1 MKFTKMQGCGNDYVY
16 IDCFKEDVQNPSELA
31 VKVSDRHF
39 GIGSDG
45 LILIKPSDKAD
56 FFMDMYNLDGSRGRM
71 CGNGIRCVGKY
82 VYDHKLTGKTEI
94 TVETLSGI
102 KYLTLIPSEKDPSVI
117 GSVTVN
123 MGSPA
128 DVCHMVLD
136 IPGDR
141 REFTYVSMG
150 NPHAVTYV
158 CDTEDFLPNTECIS
172 DTELLGTYRMEGK
185 TPIAHTLEEIGPKY
199 ECHSVFPERAN
210 IEFVRIHNRK
220 HISFRVWERG
230 SGETFA
236 CGTGACASAYASF
249 FNGFTDKECTVSMR
263 GGDVVIC
270 YDKETDS
277 IFMTGPAVTVF
288 EGELATFF

>member
-1 MKFTKMQGCGNDYVY
+1 MRFTKMQGCGNDYVY
-16 IDCFKEDVQNPSELA
+16 VNCFQETVSDPVELA
-31 VKVSDRHF
+31 IRVSDRHF

-45 LILIKPSDKAD
+45 LILIRPSDKAD

-82 VYDHKLTGKTEI
+82 VYDHKLTQKTEI

-102 KYLTLIPSEKDPSVI
+102 KYLTLIPSETDPSVI
-117 GSVTVN
+117 ASVTVN

-128 DVCHMVLD
+128 DVCHKTLSITED
-136 IPGDR
+136 T
-141 REFTYVSMG
+141 REFTCVSMG

-158 CDTEDFLPNTECIS
+158 TNTDDFLPNTDCIS
-172 DTELLGTYRMEGK
+172 DTALLGSYRMDGQE
-185 TPIAHTLEEIGPKY
+185 PIPHTLEEIGPRY
-199 ECHSVFPERAN
+199 ECHEVFPERSN
-210 IEFVRIHNRK
+210 IEFVRILNRK

-249 FNGFTDKECTVSMR
+249 FNGYTDSECTVSMR
-263 GGDVVIC
+263 GGDVVIR
-270 YDKETDS
+270 YDKSTDS
-277 IFMTGPAVTVF
+277 IYMTGPAVTVF
-288 EGELATFF
+288 EGELYL